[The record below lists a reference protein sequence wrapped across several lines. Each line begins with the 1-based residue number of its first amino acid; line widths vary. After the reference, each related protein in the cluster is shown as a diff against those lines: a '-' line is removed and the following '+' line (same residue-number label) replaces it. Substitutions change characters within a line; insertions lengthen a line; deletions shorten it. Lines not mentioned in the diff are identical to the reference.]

1 MDSSLR
7 GWRDW
12 RRVLLFFG
20 SRAAYPGHSNLAC
33 SRRSDRGDGA
43 KRCEQKKNTL
53 FFSRSLP
60 SRRTPLSKRLERAT
74 TISLATHANGW
85 RYLTSEPS
93 APGDKWILR
102 VKCSAFR
109 AKKVLSL
116 YCRSGSSIIVCT
128 EIETACFQYMLPI
141 YLLHTRCKWPGN
153 WTHAA
158 GNKKHRRSSPNIWVP
173 PSPAPRNRVYLELV
187 YCLLLIFPRWKAR
200 CGPRRLVD
208 YFLRVC
214 NHTDLKI
221 KVGGN

>member
-60 SRRTPLSKRLERAT
+60 SRRTPLSERLERAT
-74 TISLATHANGW
+74 TIPLATHANGW

-109 AKKVLSL
+109 TKKVLSL

-128 EIETACFQYMLPI
+128 EIETACFQYMSPI

-173 PSPAPRNRVYLELV
+173 PPPPETACTWN
-187 YCLLLIFPRWKAR
+187 
-200 CGPRRLVD
+200 
-208 YFLRVC
+208 
-214 NHTDLKI
+214 
-221 KVGGN
+221 

>member
-60 SRRTPLSKRLERAT
+60 SRRTPLSERLERAT
-74 TISLATHANGW
+74 TIPLATHANGW

-109 AKKVLSL
+109 TKKVLSL

-128 EIETACFQYMLPI
+128 EIETACFQYMSPI
-141 YLLHTRCKWPGN
+141 YLLHIPAVNDRETEHTLPATRNIAGLRRIFESLPRHPKPRVPG
-153 WTHAA
+153 T
-158 GNKKHRRSSPNIWVP
+158 SV
-173 PSPAPRNRVYLELV
+173 
-187 YCLLLIFPRWKAR
+187 LLAFDLSALKSTLWSTPFSRLLFAR
-200 CGPRRLVD
+200 L
-208 YFLRVC
+208 
-214 NHTDLKI
+214 
-221 KVGGN
+221 

>member
-7 GWRDW
+7 GRRNW

-60 SRRTPLSKRLERAT
+60 SRRTPLSERLERAT
-74 TISLATHANGW
+74 TIPLATHANGW

-93 APGDKWILR
+93 APGDKWILM

-109 AKKVLSL
+109 TKKVLSL

-128 EIETACFQYMLPI
+128 EIETACFQYMSPI
-141 YLLHTRCKWPGN
+141 YLLHTRSKWPGN

-158 GNKKHRRSSPNIWVP
+158 GNKKHRRSSPNIWVLP
-173 PSPAPRNRVYLELV
+173 PPPETACTWN
-187 YCLLLIFPRWKAR
+187 
-200 CGPRRLVD
+200 
-208 YFLRVC
+208 
-214 NHTDLKI
+214 
-221 KVGGN
+221 

>member
-43 KRCEQKKNTL
+43 KRCEQKKKTL

-60 SRRTPLSKRLERAT
+60 SRRTPLSERLERAT
-74 TISLATHANGW
+74 TIPLATHANAW
-85 RYLTSEPS
+85 PYLTSEPS

-109 AKKVLSL
+109 TKKVLSL

-128 EIETACFQYMLPI
+128 EIETACFQYMSPI

-158 GNKKHRRSSPNIWVP
+158 GNKKHRMVFAEYLS
-173 PSPAPRNRVYLELV
+173 PSPATRNRVYLELV

-208 YFLRVC
+208 CLLRVC